1 MFHFLTKKSLILTLG
16 VLTSSVAFADSPGV
30 YTDRIVV
37 GQSAAFDGPAQA
49 LGLGMRAGL
58 QAAFHEINEAGGVH
72 GRKIELITLDDG
84 YEPERA
90 IANARQ
96 LINEDK
102 VFSLIGAVGTPTSKA
117 ALPVA
122 NSAGIPFFGPFTGAG
137 FLRDPSNVNVV
148 NVRGTY
154 DQETEA
160 WIHHLTEDLG
170 LKKIAILY
178 QDDSFGRVGLA
189 GVQKA
194 LEKRGL
200 ELAAE
205 GTYTRNSVAVK
216 SALLKIRKSKPEAVV
231 MVGSYKPIAAFVKLA
246 RKRWNICLTMMR
258 IVTTSPY
265 LMPSHASITTD

>member
-16 VLTSSVAFADSPGV
+16 VVTSSVAFADSPGV

-90 IANARQ
+90 IANTRQ
-96 LINEDK
+96 LINEDR

-137 FLRDPSNVNVV
+137 FLR
-148 NVRGTY
+148 
-154 DQETEA
+154 E
-160 WIHHLTEDLG
+160 IHLG
-170 LKKIAILY
+170 A
-178 QDDSFGRVGLA
+178 
-189 GVQKA
+189 
-194 LEKRGL
+194 
-200 ELAAE
+200 
-205 GTYTRNSVAVK
+205 
-216 SALLKIRKSKPEAVV
+216 
-231 MVGSYKPIAAFVKLA
+231 
-246 RKRWNICLTMMR
+246 
-258 IVTTSPY
+258 
-265 LMPSHASITTD
+265 